1 MRLSKAG
8 YYADFVVYP
17 AVLITGTV
25 AGAWHDT
32 GCEMSLWLLAAAIGV
47 MCWTLAEYILH
58 RFVLHRIAPFAAMQQ
73 AHHQAPL
80 DFVGTP
86 SWLSLGVIL
95 GTVFLPAWA
104 LSSFNTA
111 SGLTVGTMAGFFWYG
126 IVHHAMH
133 YRRPRLIAPLLLIAT
148 RRHALHHYSAPP
160 GNFGVTTSFW
170 DDVFGTALNAA
181 RIRPRSRPARPAL
194 VAVTK
199 DLRDQPAV
207 ADNAT

>member
-1 MRLSKAG
+1 MRLTKTG

-25 AGAWHDT
+25 VSVWHDT
-32 GCEMSLWLLAAAIGV
+32 GYEVSLWLLAAAIGATW
-47 MCWTLAEYILH
+47 WTLAEYILH
-58 RFVLHRIAPFAAMQQ
+58 RFVLHRMAPFKIMHD

-86 SWLSLGVIL
+86 TWLSLGVIL

-104 LSSFNTA
+104 LTSFNTA

-126 IVHHAMH
+126 IVHHAIH
-133 YRRPRLIAPLLLIAT
+133 YRRPRTIAPRLLIAT
-148 RRHALHHYSAPP
+148 RRHALHHYSAQP

-170 DDVFGTALNAA
+170 DDVFGTALDATA
-181 RIRPRSRPARPAL
+181 RIRARSRPPRPAL
-194 VAVTK
+194 VARGDGHLDV
-199 DLRDQPAV
+199 
-207 ADNAT
+207 